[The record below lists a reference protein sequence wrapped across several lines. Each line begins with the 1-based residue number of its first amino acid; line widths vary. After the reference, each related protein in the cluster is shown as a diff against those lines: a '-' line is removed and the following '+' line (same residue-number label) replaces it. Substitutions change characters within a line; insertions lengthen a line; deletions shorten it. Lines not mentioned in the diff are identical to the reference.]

1 MIVSFHPMFEAD
13 KNIICAGRGP
23 DADDLAAVKAAE
35 AVILPQGCRQSL
47 YEMARDNCRHVFPD
61 YEARFNYPGKIGQ
74 MRLFQKNGTAHPHTE
89 TYASLNDF
97 RRQYGEDPKDIA
109 FELPF
114 VFKFDWGG
122 EGETVYRID
131 SGEDLKT
138 VLQKA
143 ADFERSGQ
151 KGFLLQE
158 FVPTEGKT
166 LRVVIIGRTLVSYW
180 RIQENIDAFLSNVSR
195 GARIDTE
202 LEPERQNVA
211 KVFVKNLCN
220 KTSINLAGFDV
231 IFAPVKENIK
241 PLMLEINYFF
251 GRRGLGGSDAY
262 YEILKREIH
271 NWLNQ
276 VLGGQD
282 K

>member
-1 MIVSFHPMFEAD
+1 MILSFHPLFEAD
-13 KNIICAGRGP
+13 KNIICAGREPG
-23 DADDLAAVKAAE
+23 ADDLAAVKSAE

-61 YEARFNYPGKIGQ
+61 YEVRFNYPGKIGQ
-74 MRLFQKNGTAHPHTE
+74 TRLFQKNGTAHPQAE
-89 TYASLNDF
+89 TYASLADF
-97 RRQYGEDPKDIA
+97 RRQYGDDSKDIA
-109 FELPF
+109 FELPC

-122 EGETVYRID
+122 EGETVYPINSRK
-131 SGEDLKT
+131 DLQN

-143 ADFERSGQ
+143 TDFERSGQ

-158 FVPTEGKT
+158 YVPTEGKT
-166 LRVVIIGRTLVSYW
+166 LRVVIIGRTLISYW
-180 RIQENIDAFLSNVSR
+180 RIQEDTDSFLSSVSR
-195 GARIDTE
+195 GARIDAA

-220 KTSINLAGFDV
+220 KTGINLAGFDV
-231 IFAPVKENIK
+231 IFAPVKEYIK

-251 GRRGLGGSDAY
+251 GRRGLGGSDAF
-262 YEILKREIH
+262 YEILKSEIQ
-271 NWLNQ
+271 NWIEH
-276 VLGGQD
+276 VLSAKD

>member
-13 KNIICAGRGP
+13 KNIICAGREP

-61 YEARFNYPGKIGQ
+61 YETRFKYPGKIGQ
-74 MRLFQKNGTAHPHTE
+74 VRLFQESGTAHPHTE
-89 TYASLNDF
+89 TYRTLNDF
-97 RRQYGEDPKDIA
+97 RRRYGDGLKDIA
-109 FELPF
+109 FELPC

-122 EGETVYRID
+122 EGETVFLINTRQ
-131 SGEDLKT
+131 DLKT

-158 FVPTEGKT
+158 YVPTEGRT
-166 LRVVIIGRTLVSYW
+166 LRVAVIGRTLISYW
-180 RIQENIDAFLSNVSR
+180 RIQENADNFLSSVSR
-195 GARIDTE
+195 GARIDAV
-202 LEPERQNVA
+202 LEPERQDVA
-211 KVFVKNLCN
+211 KGLVKNLCK
-220 KTSINLAGFDV
+220 KTGINLAGFDV
-231 IFAPVKENIK
+231 IFAPVRESIK

-251 GRRGLGGSDAY
+251 GRRGLGGSDAF
-262 YEILKREIH
+262 YEILTREIH
-271 NWLNQ
+271 NWLSD
-276 VLGGQD
+276 VLSERD
-282 K
+282 

>member
-1 MIVSFHPMFEAD
+1 MFEAD
-13 KNIICAGRGP
+13 KNIICAGREP
-23 DADDLAAVKAAE
+23 DAEDLAAIKAAA

-47 YEMARDNCRHVFPD
+47 YEMARDNCRHVFPHYD
-61 YEARFNYPGKIGQ
+61 TRFNYPGKIGQ
-74 MRLFQKNGTAHPHTE
+74 MRLFQTNGTAHPHTE
-89 TYASLNDF
+89 TYASLDDF
-97 RRQYGEDPKDIA
+97 RRQYNDKPKDIS
-109 FELPF
+109 FELPC

-122 EGETVYRID
+122 EGETVYLINSRK
-131 SGEDLKT
+131 ELKN

-143 ADFERSGQ
+143 ADFEKSGQ

-158 FVPTEGKT
+158 YVPTEGKT
-166 LRVVIIGRTLVSYW
+166 LRVVIIGRTLISYW
-180 RIQENIDAFLSNVSR
+180 RIQEKTDGFMSSVSR

-231 IFAPVKENIK
+231 IFAPVKEYIK

-251 GRRGLGGSDAY
+251 GRRGLGGSDAF
-262 YEILKREIH
+262 YEILKSEID
-271 NWLNQ
+271 NWLSKT
-276 VLGGQD
+276 LSEPHG
-282 K
+282 

>member
-1 MIVSFHPMFEAD
+1 MFEAD
-13 KNIICAGRGP
+13 KNILCAGREP
-23 DADDLAAVKAAE
+23 DTDDLAAVMAAE

-74 MRLFQKNGTAHPHTE
+74 MHLFQTNGTAHPHAE
-89 TYASLNDF
+89 TYASLDDF
-97 RRQYGEDPKDIA
+97 RRQYGDDLKNIA
-109 FELPF
+109 FELPC

-122 EGETVYRID
+122 EGETVYLINSR
-131 SGEDLKT
+131 EDLKN

-143 ADFERSGQ
+143 ADFEGSGQ

-158 FVPTEGKT
+158 YVPIEGKT
-166 LRVVIIGRTLVSYW
+166 LRVVIIGRTLISYW
-180 RIQENIDAFLSNVSR
+180 RIQENTDGFMSNVSS

-202 LEPERQNVA
+202 MEPERQNVA

-220 KTSINLAGFDV
+220 KTGINLAGFDV
-231 IFAPVKENIK
+231 IFAPVKEYIK

-251 GRRGLGGSDAY
+251 GRRGLGGSDAF
-262 YEILKREIH
+262 YEILKSEID
-271 NWLNQ
+271 NWLSKT
-276 VLGGQD
+276 LSARDG
-282 K
+282 

>member
-13 KNIICAGRGP
+13 KNIICAGREPG
-23 DADDLAAVKAAE
+23 ADDLAAIMAAQ

-61 YEARFNYPGKIGQ
+61 YETRFNYPGKIGQ
-74 MRLFQKNGTAHPHTE
+74 MRLFQTNGTAHPHAE
-89 TYASLNDF
+89 TFALLKDF
-97 RRQYGEDPKDIA
+97 RRQYSDDPEDLSFKMPC
-109 FELPF
+109 

-122 EGETVYRID
+122 EGETVFLINSRK
-131 SGEDLKT
+131 DLKT

-143 ADFERSGQ
+143 ADFESSGQ

-158 FVPTEGKT
+158 YVPIEGKT

-180 RIQENIDAFLSNVSR
+180 RIQENSDAFVSSVSR
-195 GARIDTE
+195 GARIDFE

-220 KTSINLAGFDV
+220 KTGINLAGFDV
-231 IFAPVKENIK
+231 IFAPVKEYIK

-251 GRRGLGGSDAY
+251 GRRGLGGSDAF
-262 YEILKREIH
+262 YEILKSEIE
-271 NWLNQ
+271 NWLSTT
-276 VLGGQD
+276 LSARDG
-282 K
+282 

>member
-13 KNIICAGRGP
+13 KNIICAGREP
-23 DADDLAAVKAAE
+23 DADDLAAIMAAE

-47 YEMARDNCRHVFPD
+47 YEMARKNCRHVFPD
-61 YEARFNYPGKIGQ
+61 YETRFTYPGKIGQ
-74 MRLFQKNGTAHPHTE
+74 MRLFQTNGTAHPHTE
-89 TYASLNDF
+89 TYASLDDF
-97 RRQYGEDPKDIA
+97 RRQYGDNLKDIA
-109 FELPF
+109 FELPW
-114 VFKFDWGG
+114 VFKFNWGG
-122 EGETVYRID
+122 EGETVFLINSR
-131 SGEDLKT
+131 EDLKT

-143 ADFERSGQ
+143 ADFEHSGQ

-158 FVPTEGKT
+158 YVPIDGKT
-166 LRVVIIGRTLVSYW
+166 LRVVIIGRTLISYW
-180 RIQENIDAFLSNVSR
+180 RIQENTDAFLSGVSR
-195 GARIDTE
+195 GARIDAALETE
-202 LEPERQNVA
+202 RPNVA

-220 KTSINLAGFDV
+220 KTGINLAGFDV
-231 IFAPVKENIK
+231 IFAPVKEYIK

-271 NWLNQ
+271 GWLRQLNF
-276 VLGGQD
+276 G

>member
-13 KNIICAGRGP
+13 KNIICAGREPG
-23 DADDLAAVKAAE
+23 ADDLAAITAAK

-61 YEARFNYPGKIGQ
+61 YETRFKYPGKVGQ
-74 MRLFQKNGTAHPHTE
+74 IQLFQTNGTAHPHTE
-89 TYASLNDF
+89 TYASLEDF
-97 RRQYGEDPKDIA
+97 RRQYGDKPKDIA
-109 FELPF
+109 FELPC

-131 SGEDLKT
+131 SEEDLKT

-143 ADFERSGQ
+143 ADFEKSGH

-158 FVPTEGKT
+158 YVPIEGKT
-166 LRVVIIGRTLVSYW
+166 LRVIIIGQTLISYW
-180 RIQENIDAFLSNVSR
+180 RIQEDTDAFLSSISR
-195 GARIDTE
+195 GASIDAE

-231 IFAPVKENIK
+231 IFAPVKEYIK

-251 GRRGLGGSDAY
+251 GRRGLGGSDAF
-262 YEILKREIH
+262 YEILKSEIE
-271 NWLNQ
+271 NWLSKT
-276 VLGGQD
+276 LSAR
-282 K
+282 